1 MMTEQ
6 PTRGNGL
13 LEGFL
18 SRKRAGVAN
27 SLIPESLRSGAI
39 LDLGCGSFP
48 YFLSTTPFACKYA
61 MDRVDADS
69 WPDVLRDEIVFVNQ
83 DVEASG
89 SLPFD
94 DGFFDVVT
102 MLAVIEHFEPA
113 VIPALLKEIRRVLK
127 RGGILIVTTPLP
139 WTDLLLKA
147 LSKVNLVSRSEIEEH
162 KAAYN
167 SEHLSSLFRLAGFF
181 AEKMRFGHFEL
192 YMNMW
197 GVAEN

>member
-1 MMTEQ
+1 MMTKQ

-18 SRKRAGVAN
+18 SRKRACVAN
-27 SLIPESLRSGAI
+27 SLIPESFRSGAI
-39 LDLGCGSFP
+39 LDIGCGSFP
-48 YFLSTTPFACKYA
+48 FFLSTTPFACKYA
-61 MDRVDADS
+61 MDRVEADS
-69 WPDVLRDEIVFVNQ
+69 WPDILRDEIVFVNQ

-113 VIPALLKEIRRVLK
+113 FIPALLKEIRRVLK
-127 RGGILIVTTPLP
+127 RGGIFIVTTPMP

-147 LSKVNLVSRSEIEEH
+147 LSKINLVSRREIDEH

-167 SEHLSSLFRLAGFF
+167 CAKISSLFRQAGFSC
-181 AEKMRFGHFEL
+181 EKMRFGYFEFR
-192 YMNMW
+192 MNMW
-197 GVAEN
+197 GVAEK